1 MHILLGLPWKC
12 SGVCRR
18 KMKSLWNHHK
28 AYEPR
33 RVTCLCSQILGA
45 IWQFSPAGKPWASSC
60 RSLLKFRFEYPLKR
74 LKVFLWFISKALALA
89 LHARLWLLCE
99 SLFVSLVHCCLVS
112 LICIQTKLLFWS
124 RFFSEIFPLAPPAAV
139 CLPLHSTGPHFLWL
153 LITVFFRPGGLQ
165 EGRWDVRSC
174 GWGLRYSSPTQV

>member
-99 SLFVSLVHCCLVS
+99 SLSLWSIAVLF
-112 LICIQTKLLFWS
+112 LWFAYKLSCSFGAGFS
-124 RFFSEIFPLAPPAAV
+124 QRFSHW
-139 CLPLHSTGPHFLWL
+139 LPLLPCVCHCIAQARTC
-153 LITVFFRPGGLQ
+153 
-165 EGRWDVRSC
+165 C
-174 GWGLRYSSPTQV
+174 GCW